1 MRGNG
6 SGDYTYLGPVGNSA
20 TGPFG
25 DNRGNVNGFGIILE
39 DGTDYQKNYQDTNTD
54 GKGNTGGNAWLAWS
68 NPYWWDEENNRG
80 YAWIVNFSTKN
91 IVTNHLSM
99 QLSVSNNA
107 GNQVSKPRF
116 WKAEWSLTGDMDN
129 EADWNYI
136 TSYTVPD
143 MVVWAN
149 TLLSQCPGY
158 KAIDVELPLTLLG
171 KENVYIRLMPENN
184 KASNGASWV
193 DKGATISVKGDAT
206 SAMNYFA
213 IRYNK

>member
-1 MRGNG
+1 MSSSVRSLIYFSYTKHQIGNGLRGNG

-54 GKGNTGGNAWLAWS
+54 GKGNTGGNAWLAWA

-91 IVTNHLSM
+91 IATNHLSM

-136 TSYTVPD
+136 TSYTEIVAPLSTQE
-143 MVVWAN
+143 AP
-149 TLLSQCPGY
+149 LLALLFSGIKRIY
-158 KAIDVELPLTLLG
+158 TFSLPS
-171 KENVYIRLMPENN
+171 KV
-184 KASNGASWV
+184 NGS
-193 DKGATISVKGDAT
+193 ST
-206 SAMNYFA
+206 SMAL
-213 IRYNK
+213 